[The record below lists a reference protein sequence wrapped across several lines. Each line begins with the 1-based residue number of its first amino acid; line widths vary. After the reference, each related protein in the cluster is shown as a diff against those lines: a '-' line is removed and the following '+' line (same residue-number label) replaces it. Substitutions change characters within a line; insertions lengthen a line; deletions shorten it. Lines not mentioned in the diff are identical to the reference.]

1 MTELKAKNVSLIS
14 KIVAALVLLVGGVLK
29 WTGVFKDC
37 EISDL
42 CKVGFCIMAYFGT
55 IDANIALDKFTKKE

>member
-1 MTELKAKNVSLIS
+1 MSELKAKQVSLIS
-14 KIVAALVLLVGGVLK
+14 KIVAGVVLVVGAVLK
-29 WTGVFKDC
+29 WLGVFQNC

-55 IDANIALDKFTKKE
+55 IDANIAIDKFTKKE